1 MILPWNRRE
10 VYMGNSLKE
19 FSDAR
24 QALASAGIKYKHR
37 VVDNYRNRGRTG
49 SLGLNQELMV
59 TYYLYVH
66 KQDYERACTMIRRS

>member
-10 VYMGNSLKE
+10 VYLGNSLRE
-19 FSDAR
+19 FSDIR
-24 QALASAGIKYKHR
+24 QALASGGIKYALR
-37 VVDNYRNRGRTG
+37 VVDNYRDRGRTG

-66 KQDYERACTMIRRS
+66 KQDYERACTVITHA

>member
-19 FSDAR
+19 FSNIR
-24 QALASAGIKYKHR
+24 QALASAGIKYQHR
-37 VVDNYRNRGRTG
+37 VVDNYRDRGRTG

-66 KQDYERACTMIRRS
+66 KQDYERACTVINQS